1 MLENSGRANPS
12 SGIAQEDETE
22 RNYDLCIENC
32 KLRRKKLLLVG
43 KEMRAINTS
52 LFVGGND
59 MYEMKTLGK
68 NPIIR
73 YKKNTKT
80 L

>member
-1 MLENSGRANPS
+1 MLENSGHANPS
-12 SGIAQEDETE
+12 SGKAQEDETE
-22 RNYDLCIENC
+22 RDCDLCIESC
-32 KLRRKKLLLVG
+32 KLRRERLLLVG

-52 LFVGGND
+52 LFLRGND
-59 MYEMKTLGK
+59 IYGMKTLGK

-73 YKKNTKT
+73 YKKNIQT